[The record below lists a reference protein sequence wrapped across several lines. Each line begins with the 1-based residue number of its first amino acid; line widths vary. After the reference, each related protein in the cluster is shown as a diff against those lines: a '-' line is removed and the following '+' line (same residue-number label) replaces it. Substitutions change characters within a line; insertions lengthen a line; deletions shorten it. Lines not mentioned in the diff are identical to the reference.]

1 MHADDA
7 KKNRW
12 MPASFP
18 AISRCVLIS
27 TEIMQAALFASMNP
41 MPPMSHA
48 RL

>member
-1 MHADDA
+1 MHADEE
-7 KKNRW
+7 KKCRLT
-12 MPASFP
+12 PASLP

-41 MPPMSHA
+41 IPPMSQA